1 MPDPP
6 KRIIIEKSRTVRRRY
21 QRSNKRFQFTASQI
35 AQIEREEERERRA
48 QSLREKEKRRIANK
62 KKKAEKEA
70 KAREE
75 RRRLG
80 LPDPNAPTVPSS
92 QPLLFNFLKKDPQP
106 DAQPGRSGDETE
118 THAETPGSGSSEEDD
133 CEVSGLDDYA
143 SDDTIVA
150 DWPDPK
156 ADAGVSTVTGG
167 GNEGDKPEEEKEKAQ
182 ERDDDEFSDCSIFYD
197 EDIIKEAE
205 KMATA
210 LDVGRQEPQT
220 KLSNPGPTKRAF
232 LRAESFRDETADLLE
247 AFAHE
252 IIDCHDGLGR
262 DLVRWNAG

>member
-21 QRSNKRFQFTASQI
+21 QRSNQRFQFTPSQI
-35 AQIEREEERERRA
+35 ARIEREEERERRA

-92 QPLLFNFLKKDPQP
+92 QPLLFNFLRKDPQP
-106 DAQPGRSGDETE
+106 GAQPDPSCDETE
-118 THAETPGSGSSEEDD
+118 THSSAAGSVSGGDDD

-150 DWPDPK
+150 DDGTK
-156 ADAGVSTVTGG
+156 TAGVSTVYSRMSQDEGPEKDKE
-167 GNEGDKPEEEKEKAQ
+167 NERE
-182 ERDDDEFSDCSIFYD
+182 DDEFSDCSIFYD

-205 KMATA
+205 QIATT
-210 LDVGRQEPQT
+210 LDTGKREPEAKPQT
-220 KLSNPGPTKRAF
+220 QGTKRAL

-247 AFAHE
+247 EFAADE
-252 IIDCHDGLGR
+252 GFWR
-262 DLVRWNAG
+262 DLARRNAG

>member
-92 QPLLFNFLKKDPQP
+92 QPLLFNFLKKDQQP
-106 DAQPGRSGDETE
+106 DAQPGRPGDETE
-118 THAETPGSGSSEEDD
+118 THASTPGSVSGEEDD
-133 CEVSGLDDYA
+133 CEISGLDDYA

-150 DWPDPK
+150 DCPDPK
-156 ADAGVSTVTGG
+156 VDGAGVSTVNGG
-167 GNEGDKPEEEKEKAQ
+167 VDEGDKPEVKEKAQ

-205 KMATA
+205 KMATP
-210 LDVGRQEPQT
+210 LGVDRQELQAKPP
-220 KLSNPGPTKRAF
+220 NPGPTKRAF

-252 IIDCHDGLGR
+252 IIDSHEGLGR
-262 DLVRWNAG
+262 DLV